1 MTLKSSKPRIDVPV
15 RTLINTVN
23 RRERERERARTCTVA
38 LFSLPVTLWKARAG
52 ASSAGVAVA
61 ADSGN
66 ETIVVLTEP

>member
-23 RRERERERARTCTVA
+23 RRERERARTCTVA